1 MTEQLESKATEP
13 DAELPQT
20 AEHPVEHAGP
30 SVVSEED
37 LELATLAFRGNNL
50 ILITPKHR
58 YEINLGLGDNG
69 IEARLGEIRRIR
81 GGYVSEVT
89 QVKSEGYSI
98 DSNYLKD

>member
-13 DAELPQT
+13 GAELPQT

-37 LELATLAFRGNNL
+37 LELATLAFRGKNL

-69 IEARLGEIRRIR
+69 IEARLVEMRRVK
-81 GGYVSEVT
+81 GGYVNEVNLAR
-89 QVKSEGYSI
+89 SNGYGI
-98 DSNYLKD
+98 DSGEVKD